1 MMNAK
6 INYKIYGEDRVDI
19 LIEMGL
25 GACLGEWMHLAEALS
40 VNHGVLL
47 YERAGINH
55 SGVCDRDRTPLH
67 IAQDL
72 YELLEAIPHADKVI
86 LIAHSQGG
94 LYAQQFA
101 RLYPELMKGI
111 LLLDPL
117 SAKDN
122 KFKELLTEQEY
133 KKSGV
138 DKSAN
143 LLIMHKLAKLHMGF
157 LTKKLMKKAPPF
169 YYYDNFSEEAGKDIL
184 NAVTNPIHCLTAWKE
199 YVEAHKNS
207 NIEHLKEKGDF
218 PDIPLVLITHS
229 SHTAID
235 ENMKFGNN
243 SREFAE
249 KVEEIW
255 QNLMKEYLT
264 FSSNSIWLQARN
276 SSHFIH
282 LTESQLLFNGIEWI
296 ETQSSGL

>member
-1 MMNAK
+1 MKDTK
-6 INYKIYGEDRVDI
+6 INYKRYGKDHVDI
-19 LIEMGL
+19 IIELGL

-55 SGVCDRDRTPLH
+55 SEASGRNRTPLH
-67 IAQDL
+67 IAQELHDL
-72 YELLEAIPHADKVI
+72 LQDIPHEDKLI

-117 SAKDN
+117 SAKDDL
-122 KFKELLTEQEY
+122 FKELLTEKEY

-138 DKSAN
+138 DKSSN

-157 LTKKLMKKAPPF
+157 LTRKLMKKAPPF
-169 YYYDNFSEEAGKDIL
+169 YYYDKFSEEAANDIL
-184 NAVTNPIHCLTAWKE
+184 NAVVNPVHCLTAWKE
-199 YVEAHKNS
+199 YMEAHTNS
-207 NIEHLKEKGDF
+207 NIEYLKEKGDF

-229 SHTAID
+229 SQTAID

-243 SREFAE
+243 TREFAE

-255 QNLMKEYLT
+255 QSLMKEYLA
-264 FSSNSIWLQARN
+264 FSNNSLWMQAGI

-282 LTESQLLFNGIEWI
+282 LTESQLLFEGIEWI
-296 ETQSSGL
+296 ETR